1 LALVS
6 STVPPA
12 TPPSTG
18 SPQTN
23 GSSPPPLYSTR
34 FKIVAALLVA
44 LAIGAFTAAYL
55 QVAEDDG
62 DLASSGGTSAF
73 VERLL
78 PESDSQ
84 IVQQSPVGIDLT
96 PGWEGTL
103 VVDGIAIP
111 EEELD
116 ITESLNLVEFTP
128 GEGKA
133 MTTLPVGKVCAS
145 ATVWETAT
153 GPEDSRQVA
162 WCFDVI

>member
-1 LALVS
+1 MS
-6 STVPPA
+6 STVPPT

-34 FKIVAALLVA
+34 FKVLATLLVV
-44 LAIGAFTAAYL
+44 LAVGAFTAAYV
-55 QVAEDDG
+55 QTAGDDD
-62 DLASSGGTSAF
+62 DLASSGGNSAF

-78 PESDSQ
+78 PERDSQ
-84 IVQQSPVGIDLT
+84 IVQQSTVGIDLT

-111 EEELD
+111 EDELKV
-116 ITESLNLVEFTP
+116 TASLNLVEFTP
-128 GEGKA
+128 GERKV
-133 MTTLPVGKVCAS
+133 MRTLPVGKVCAS
-145 ATVWETAT
+145 ATVWETAA